1 MPRDETIMKR
11 GRLICFM
18 GIDGSGKSTLSK
30 MLRDNLVNRGVK
42 CRYLWWLEAENS
54 VIRRTLKKLFSDRSK
69 GGLKSSAKIPT
80 GFLASLYQGI
90 VYIDYLRQLFLQVSM
105 PLWAGYTIIC
115 DRYIYDTP
123 IAFAAEFGYSESRLN
138 RALRLVRRLAPEP
151 DAFFL
156 IDVPPEIA
164 FKRKADIPSVES
176 LARPRSMYLD
186 IAKDMN
192 AIVINGTRDPDSL
205 SRLVLENVRPLLEN
219 LA

>member
-1 MPRDETIMKR
+1 
-11 GRLICFM
+11 M

-30 MLRDNLVNRGVK
+30 MLVDNLVNRGVK

-54 VIRRTLKKLFSDRSK
+54 AIRRTLKVLFPDRTK
-69 GGLKSSAKIPT
+69 GGLKSSEKIPE
-80 GFLASLYQGI
+80 GFLAYLYQGI
-90 VYIDYLRQLFLQVSM
+90 VYVDYLRQLILHVSM
-105 PLWAGYTIIC
+105 PLRAGDTIIC

-123 IAFAAEFGYSESRLN
+123 IAFAAEFGYSESRLK
-138 RALRLVRRLAPEP
+138 RTIRLVRRLAPEP

-164 FKRKADIPSVES
+164 FKRKADIPSAEA

-192 AIVINGTRDPDSL
+192 AIVIDGTKDLDSL
-205 SRLVLENVRPLLEN
+205 SLLVLESVRPLLEN
-219 LA
+219 PA